1 MQVMEVEVYIYKA
14 VLNDLYLNFQ
24 WMDNATALIQ
34 VKVVPF
40 MNTLWIGFGLLVVG
54 LAVRTVVWRQEPKE
68 TKPLEDQ
75 KLAPE
80 KGKVAPS
87 AKDQEYYESKVEE
100 ELRKFKQTKGK

>member
-1 MQVMEVEVYIYKA
+1 MEVEVYIYKA

-54 LAVRTVVWRQEPKE
+54 LTVRTIAWRQEP
-68 TKPLEDQ
+68 KPLEDQ